1 MVQLITNKKKKR
13 GNTRVL
19 RKELPMNIHLKK
31 KKNRIKKKNNLL
43 KTVIFLLLYSF
54 PERRNT
60 KAIKNMKNI

>member
-31 KKNRIKKKNNLL
+31 NKKLDKEEEQSTEDSDISVAL
-43 KTVIFLLLYSF
+43 
-54 PERRNT
+54 
-60 KAIKNMKNI
+60 